1 MQPVSQGTLSKRSD
15 LQPATY
21 SLAEFAAL
29 FGCSYTTFQEMA
41 QRGALPVQPIRIG
54 RQYRFA
60 KAAVHRLLEL
70 EGDAEP
76 LDAA

>member
-1 MQPVSQGTLSKRSD
+1 MQTVSQGTLSKRSE
-15 LQPATY
+15 LQSATY

-29 FGCSYTTFQEMA
+29 LGCSYTTFQEMA

-60 KAAVHRLLEL
+60 KASVHRLLDL
-70 EGDAEP
+70 EG
-76 LDAA
+76 AANQTDVA